1 MKIKNKAKKSRLSAT
16 KTRKNKIRK
25 QRGVFIAKLTIFIV
39 IVSLCVFLYLNINKI
54 FNSFYMYTAKLGFV
68 VENISIEGQ
77 KHVSEERI
85 VRAIKIKTGYPIF
98 LVSLENLKSR
108 LENIEWIKNVFVERK
123 LPNNITIY
131 IEERTPIAL
140 GQRDN
145 KLYLIDNEGVI
156 IHEKDLKPYFNL
168 PIFIGDGSEIYANSL
183 ITIFREEPELFK
195 HIHAIIRVSE
205 RRWNI
210 RLDNDLEIKMPEEN
224 FEEAWKKV
232 IKLYKKK
239 ELLNPEISVIDL
251 RVANKIF
258 VEKR

>member
-1 MKIKNKAKKSRLSAT
+1 
-16 KTRKNKIRK
+16 
-25 QRGVFIAKLTIFIV
+25 
-39 IVSLCVFLYLNINKI
+39 
-54 FNSFYMYTAKLGFV
+54 
-68 VENISIEGQ
+68 
-77 KHVSEERI
+77 
-85 VRAIKIKTGYPIF
+85 
-98 LVSLENLKSR
+98 
-108 LENIEWIKNVFVERK
+108 
-123 LPNNITIY
+123 
-131 IEERTPIAL
+131 
-140 GQRDN
+140 
-145 KLYLIDNEGVI
+145 NEGVI